1 MIRAR
6 FKANIQDPRPVRYP
20 PPHPWWVSG
29 TVANNSACI
38 VVAYADNTEQILEL
52 WPEAK
57 EIDVMQD
64 DRTEYLFTDR
74 FPRPAWMD
82 DPTQDGARG
91 SLPPGHV
98 KAYKVKLF
106 QDASPC
112 ILRTWSE
119 VLEHLK
125 DDHCGE
131 DMIPGE
137 RLTVKV
143 ITMDAAELDAL
154 PEWDGP

>member
-29 TVANNSACI
+29 TLGDNSACI
-38 VVAYADNTEQILEL
+38 VVAYADSTEQILEL

-57 EIDVMQD
+57 EIDVD
-64 DRTEYLFTDR
+64 DATEYSFTDR

-98 KAYKVKLF
+98 RVYRVRLF

-112 ILRTWSE
+112 VLRSISE
-119 VLEHLK
+119 VLEHLRDNL
-125 DDHCGE
+125 DD
-131 DMIPGE
+131 DNVTPGE
-137 RLTVKV
+137 NITIKV
-143 ITMDAAELDAL
+143 RTMDAAELDAL

>member
-29 TVANNSACI
+29 TVGDNSACI
-38 VVAYADNTEQILEL
+38 VVAYADSEAQILEL

-64 DRTEYLFTDR
+64 DRAEYLFTDR
-74 FPRPAWMD
+74 FPRPRWMD

-98 KAYKVKLF
+98 KVYRVSLNED
-106 QDASPC
+106 DAA
-112 ILRTWSE
+112 ILRTPSE
-119 VLEHLK
+119 VIDHLREILSA
-125 DDHCGE
+125 G
-131 DMIPGE
+131 
-137 RLTVKV
+137 TVGDAV
-143 ITMDAAELDAL
+143 TIDVSTMDEAELNAL

>member
-6 FKANIQDPRPVRYP
+6 FKANIQDPRPVKYP

-29 TVANNSACI
+29 TLGNNSACI
-38 VVAYADNTEQILEL
+38 IVAYADSTEQILEL

-64 DRTEYLFTDR
+64 DRAEYLFTDR
-74 FPRPAWMD
+74 FPRPRWMD

-98 KAYKVKLF
+98 KVYSVTLNEDD
-106 QDASPC
+106 DAAV
-112 ILRTWSE
+112 LRTPSE
-119 VLEHLK
+119 VIDHLREILSGCQIG
-125 DDHCGE
+125 DAISID
-131 DMIPGE
+131 
-137 RLTVKV
+137 VS
-143 ITMDAAELDAL
+143 TMDAADVTAL